1 MSAAALFVGIV
12 FGFALA
18 GARLHEYNTIH
29 RMLLLQEFDVFLLM
43 ASAIAVA
50 APLLLLL
57 QRFGWRTP
65 FAGPIQV
72 NRLPVNRNNI
82 LGSVVFGTG
91 WAIAGTCPGPAIA
104 MVTTGTLPGV
114 FVVAGIVAGTM
125 LHASVAKLPHWN
137 ILRRQL
143 APSS

>member
-1 MSAAALFVGIV
+1 VNAAALLVGVV

-29 RMLLLQEFDVFLLM
+29 RMLLLQEIDVFLLM

-65 FAGPIQV
+65 FAGPLHV
-72 NRLPVNRNNI
+72 TRLPVKRDNI

-104 MVTTGTLPGV
+104 MVTTGALPGV

-125 LHASVAKLPHWN
+125 LHTSVAKLPH
-137 ILRRQL
+137 LTFSRRHL
-143 APSS
+143 APIS